1 MSAGR
6 EMPRKKKI
14 KKEKKK
20 IGLDELGGHK
30 PGDFIYCFRI
40 PDKALSRGKITYLF
54 KTPDGDIAE
63 FIDEITGQFRATLL
77 SDIIENPTRSQI
89 NSTNNKIASKIRRSK
104 ENKKK

>member
-1 MSAGR
+1 
-6 EMPRKKKI
+6 MPRKKKV
-14 KKEKKK
+14 KREKKK
-20 IGLDELGGHK
+20 IGLDELGGHR

-40 PDKALSRGKITYLF
+40 PDKVLSRGKITYLF
-54 KTPDGDIAE
+54 KTPDGEIAE

>member
-1 MSAGR
+1 MSIGR

-63 FIDEITGQFRATLL
+63 FIDEITGQFRATFLQE
-77 SDIIENPTRSQI
+77 IIENPTRSQI
-89 NSTNNKIASKIRRSK
+89 NSANNKIASKIRRSK
-104 ENKKK
+104 EKK

>member
-1 MSAGR
+1 MSIGR

-30 PGDFIYCFRI
+30 PGDFIYCFRS

-63 FIDEITGQFRATLL
+63 FIDEITGQFRATFLHE
-77 SDIIENPTRSQI
+77 IIENPTRSQI
-89 NSTNNKIASKIRRSK
+89 NSANNKIASKIRRSK
-104 ENKKK
+104 EKK